1 MDTSTGESEATR
13 GRPEVPGQGAG
24 HRHGVRHRP
33 ADGGGEGDM
42 LCIGS
47 VPVLTRYWTIEGRN
61 LQAMLTDGM
70 ERVAM

>member
-1 MDTSTGESEATR
+1 
-13 GRPEVPGQGAG
+13 
-24 HRHGVRHRP
+24 
-33 ADGGGEGDM
+33 M